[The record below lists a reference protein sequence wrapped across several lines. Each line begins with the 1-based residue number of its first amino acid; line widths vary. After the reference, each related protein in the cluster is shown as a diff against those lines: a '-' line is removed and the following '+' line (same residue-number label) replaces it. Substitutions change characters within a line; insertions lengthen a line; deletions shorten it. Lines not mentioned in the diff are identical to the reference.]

1 MALLT
6 ASYLSQSFGAVDIF
20 GGISVN
26 IPNDS
31 KIGLVGP
38 NGIGKTTLLLILA
51 GLSQPAAGSVHL
63 ARGTR
68 IGYLPQESAQAFH
81 GLDHTVYDEMRTVFA
96 HLQADAARLRQMEA
110 EMADGELGDELFTRY
125 SSLQE
130 QFERDGGYD
139 YDQRIRRVLTGL
151 GFKQEDWAMPLIHLS
166 GGQKTRT
173 LLARLLLEAPN
184 LLILD
189 EPTNHLDVSAMEC
202 MEGTLKTWHGAVL
215 MVRHVR
221 SFLDSVVSV
230 LWE

>member
-20 GGISVN
+20 GGISVS
-26 IPNDS
+26 IPNDG

-38 NGIGKTTLLLILA
+38 NGIGKTTLVLILA

-63 ARGTR
+63 AKGAR

-96 HLQADAARLRQMEA
+96 DLQADAARLRQMEA
-110 EMADGELGDELFTRY
+110 EMGNDDLNEELFTQY
-125 SSLQE
+125 SNLQE
-130 QFERDGGYD
+130 RFELAGGYD

-151 GFKQEDWAMPLIHLS
+151 GFAQDDWRMALAHLS
-166 GGQKTRT
+166 GGQKTRA
-173 LLARLLLEAPN
+173 LLARLLLESPD

-189 EPTNHLDVSAMEC
+189 EPT
-202 MEGTLKTWHGAVL
+202 
-215 MVRHVR
+215 
-221 SFLDSVVSV
+221 
-230 LWE
+230 